1 MAAAAPARIM
11 MVAERGFEPR
21 LEAPK
26 APVLPLHHSAA
37 AKPPLTRNE
46 AGYQGP
52 PPTATSPG
60 AEGRDRTGTGVAPQ
74 QFLRLSRLPIPPL
87 RPWSGRR
94 DSNPRPPPWQGG
106 ALPLSYFRTRQVGD
120 AHVSRAGAGPTLPAV
135 PYYSQASWLRQAA
148 ASSATA
154 SITNR
159 HGSMRLCRRARSPA
173 TSRIG

>member
-1 MAAAAPARIM
+1 MTRAASHHDL
-11 MVAERGFEPR
+11 VAERGFEPR

-37 AKPPLTRNE
+37 DKPPRTTNE
-46 AGYQGP
+46 AGCQGV
-52 PPTATSPG
+52 PPTATGPG

-94 DSNPRPPPWQGG
+94 GSNSRPPPWQGG

-120 AHVSRAGAGPTLPAV
+120 AQVSKPGSTTTPPAV
-135 PYYSQASWLRQAA
+135 PYYSQAPRLRQAA
-148 ASSATA
+148 CLS
-154 SITNR
+154 
-159 HGSMRLCRRARSPA
+159 GRSDPVA
-173 TSRIG
+173 KPR